1 MGAHSVSFE
10 FSGRLTKDQ
19 VSTKFHQMQE
29 KEDRKLKRIAK
40 IDPDIVEGYY
50 SDLGYIKFEDK
61 LFEDEHEA
69 YMYCIDRA
77 QRWEYCYAVKTKTL
91 KPGAKKR
98 TTIWL
103 VVGWMSE

>member
-77 QRWEYCYAVKTKTL
+77 ERWEYCYAVKTKTL

-103 VVGWMSE
+103 VVGWMSQ

>member
-1 MGAHSVSFE
+1 MGAYGISFA

-19 VSTKFHQMQE
+19 VSEKFRKIQE

-40 IDPDIVEGYY
+40 IDPDMVPGYY

-61 LFEDEHEA
+61 LVENEREA
-69 YMYCIDRA
+69 YMYCVDRA
-77 QRWEYCYAVKTKTL
+77 ERWEYCYAVKTKTL

-98 TTIWL
+98 STIWL

>member
-40 IDPDIVEGYY
+40 IDPDMVEGYY

-61 LFEDEHEA
+61 LFENEREA
-69 YMYCIDRA
+69 YMYCVDRA
-77 QRWEYCYAVKTKTL
+77 ERWDFCYAVKTKVM
-91 KPGAKKR
+91 KPGHKKR